1 MWYNTSQENIAKEGE
16 ATWRQNADTAVQQVT
31 DADARTVRTG
41 FTSTAT
47 TRSIANGAARRAT
60 DTDARMVQTDCIDT
74 ARAATSASGAV
85 RRPTAR
91 VAPTPRRAA
100 TRSDEA
106 VAR

>member
-47 TRSIANGAARRAT
+47 TRSTANGAARLAT
-60 DTDARMVQTDCIDT
+60 GTDARMAPTGCTVT
-74 ARAATSASGAV
+74 APARTSASGAD
-85 RRPTAR
+85 RRPMAR
-91 VAPTPRRAA
+91 AVLIPRRAV
-100 TRSDEA
+100 TRNDG
-106 VAR
+106 VDL